1 MRIHR
6 PMPPRRGITSA
17 FVSEWQMFKRHKK
30 WLIVLALGAFLL
42 GLYEQNQIG
51 WTSEAV
57 ANFSLNGH
65 VSKFFQTNV
74 LNLLLWLYVTLKLL
88 SKCSGVGQP
97 AVAWAIV
104 KGCFT
109 YFGWLALFIWA
120 VVELIAIAIAMPD
133 ITNLGQFIDWLKAQ
147 PPLLLWAMLA
157 LLLVLFAYLQSVAT
171 ITMAGTVLRRHFNTA
186 APGLPAIVA
195 WHLPVSA
202 LFLSMRMPLI
212 GLSLLAILLFKLLSG
227 WLGALGLPFIHF
239 ITEPL
244 AQLALLFTVHLTY
257 SLCVDP
263 HLAPAYQRYS
273 NTGLSIANTQPKRV

>member
-6 PMPPRRGITSA
+6 PTAPRRVVLSVL
-17 FVSEWQMFKRHKK
+17 VSEWQMFIKHKK

-65 VSKFFQTNV
+65 VSKFFYTNV

-109 YFGWLALFIWA
+109 YFAWLALFIWA
-120 VVELIAIAIAMPD
+120 VVELIAIAMPD
-133 ITNLGQFIDWLKAQ
+133 INNPGHFLDWLKAQ

-171 ITMAGTVLRRHFNTA
+171 ITMAGTVLRRHFNTTA
-186 APGLPAIVA
+186 HGLPAIVA

-202 LFLSMRMPLI
+202 LFLSVRMPLI

-227 WLGALGLPFIHF
+227 WLGVLGLPFIHF

-263 HLAPAYQRYS
+263 HLAPTYQRYS
-273 NTGLSIANTQPKRV
+273 NTKLTTAPAQPKRV